1 MNALPGR
8 LALLGH
14 PVSHSLSPVFQNAAL
29 RAAGIDLRYEALD
42 VPPEALAATLDE
54 ARANHWAGNVTVPY
68 KESVFI
74 QCTELTPIAQRV
86 GAANV
91 FRATPAGMVGHNTDV
106 EGVRRA
112 VRELLG
118 KEPVD
123 YEIGVI
129 GAGGAAAAVLAAIE
143 GWPGCRAIVANR
155 SSTRSQS
162 LVGRF
167 RSVAQVGDVDEISGR
182 ADLVINATSL
192 GLHPDD
198 PLPID
203 PRTLGTDTAVLD
215 LVYSPRGTPL
225 VQAARKAE
233 RRSADG
239 LRMLV
244 EQGAAAFEWW
254 FDVSPDI
261 DLMWQ
266 AAFQSYSKG

>member
-8 LALLGH
+8 LVLLGH

-29 RAAGIDLRYEALD
+29 RAARIDVRYEALD
-42 VPPEALAATLDE
+42 VPPESLTETLED
-54 ARANHWAGNVTVPY
+54 ARANCWAGNVTVPY
-68 KESVFI
+68 KELVFA
-74 QCTELTPIAQRV
+74 QCTELTPVARRA
-86 GAANV
+86 GAVNA
-91 FRATPAGMVGHNTDV
+91 FRATRSGIVGHNTDV

-112 VRELLG
+112 VRDLLG
-118 KEPVD
+118 REPVD

-143 GWPGCRAIVANR
+143 GWSGCKAIVANR
-155 SSTRSQS
+155 SSTRSHS

-167 RSVAQVGDVDEISGR
+167 RSVARVGDVGEISGR

-192 GLHPDD
+192 GLRPDD

-203 PRTLGTDTAVLD
+203 PRTLAHDTAVLD
-215 LVYSPRGTPL
+215 LVYSPGGTSL
-225 VQAARKAE
+225 VRAARQAG

-244 EQGAAAFEWW
+244 EQGAAAFDWW
-254 FDVSPDI
+254 FGVHPDI
-261 DLMWQ
+261 DLMWR
-266 AAFQSYSKG
+266 AASGGSSTG